1 MMDLLEQRVIGCEA
15 MKDIMRQMLDI
26 LRHRSTYEE
35 RGAAI
40 PHGVLMVSEPNLGK
54 SLMATAFMEEFKRN
68 CSVFRKNSDE
78 ESFLDSLKEAFLL
91 AKQSAPSVLLL

>member
-1 MMDLLEQRVIGCEA
+1 MIDLLDQRVIGCEVT
-15 MKDIMRQMLDI
+15 KDILRQMLDI

-40 PHGVLMVSEPNLGK
+40 PHGLLMISEPGLGK
-54 SLMATAFMEEFKRN
+54 ILMAATFLEEAKRN
-68 CSVFRKNSDE
+68 YCVFRKNSDE